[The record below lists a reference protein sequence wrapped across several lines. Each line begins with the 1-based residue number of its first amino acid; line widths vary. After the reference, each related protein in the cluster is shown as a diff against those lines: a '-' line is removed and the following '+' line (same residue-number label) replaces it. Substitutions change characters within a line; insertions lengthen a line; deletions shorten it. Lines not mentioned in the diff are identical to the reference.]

1 MRYYRH
7 LYMTENIRKKKDKII
22 RKLENGKFQ
31 PSVHVIVLAANEK
44 VSLEIYNSI
53 LFLQP
58 DFPNEDFFIIG
69 ITKGYDE
76 AVELVEEITQEVY
89 NETKGVDIRSYILKK
104 EQED

>member
-22 RKLENGKFQ
+22 RKLESGKFR

-58 DFPNEDFFIIG
+58 DFPNEDFFIVG